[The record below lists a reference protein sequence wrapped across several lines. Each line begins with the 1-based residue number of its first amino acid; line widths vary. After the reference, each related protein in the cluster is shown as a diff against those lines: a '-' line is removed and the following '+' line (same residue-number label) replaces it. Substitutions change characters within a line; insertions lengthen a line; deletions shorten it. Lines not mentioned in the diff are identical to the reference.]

1 MLAVK
6 AAAEAHPFTIKVE
19 PLITREGR
27 YSWVIS
33 QGEATPTISQES
45 YATRR
50 EALAA
55 GDKVLRKMIDL
66 WRAGK

>member
-1 MLAVK
+1 MK
-6 AAAEAHPFTIKVE
+6 APAEAHPFSIRVE
-19 PLITREGR
+19 PLVTREGR

-33 QGEATPTISQES
+33 QGENAPTVSQES

-66 WRAGK
+66 WRVAK